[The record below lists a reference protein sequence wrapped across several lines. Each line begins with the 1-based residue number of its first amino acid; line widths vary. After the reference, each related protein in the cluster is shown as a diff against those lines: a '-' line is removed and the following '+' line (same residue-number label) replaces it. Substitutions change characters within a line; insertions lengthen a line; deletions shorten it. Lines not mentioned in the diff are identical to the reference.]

1 MRPELEIACDESGS
15 EGENLIGGVTDVFAH
30 AGVLLDLDG
39 AEACVTEIRDRIR
52 SPASEYKSGHLLRG
66 KHRAVLEWLL
76 SADSPLYGNASVF
89 LAEKTYYFLGTLM
102 GERART
108 VYDEGPGI
116 LGDER
121 WPAFL
126 RSYNELMRGTR
137 LVPELD
143 PLLPAIVRLVEH
155 WSEDGHAVSIV
166 HDRQTALNEER
177 IAWLKEVFA
186 DSGRLTGLRLV
197 AARTDARVQVAD
209 FLAGV
214 ARKIAS
220 DELNGRGDAVLTA
233 LLRPYVDPA
242 SVWGDERSWG
252 LLRP

>member
-1 MRPELEIACDESGS
+1 MRPELEIACDESGA

-30 AGVLLDLDG
+30 AGVVLDLDV
-39 AEACVTEIRDRIR
+39 AESCVLEVRDRIR
-52 SPASEYKSGHLLRG
+52 SPASEYKAVHLLRG

-76 SADSPLYGNASVF
+76 SSGGPLYGNATVF
-89 LAEKTYYFLGTLM
+89 LAEKTYYFIVKLM
-102 GERART
+102 GDQART

-116 LGDER
+116 LGEER
-121 WPAFL
+121 WNSFL

-143 PLLPAIVRLVEH
+143 PLLPAIVRLVER
-155 WSEDGHAVSIV
+155 WSEGGHAVSIV

-177 IAWLKEVFA
+177 IAWLKEIYA
-186 DSGRLTGLRLV
+186 DSGKLAGLRLV
-197 AARTDARVQVAD
+197 AARSDARVQIAD

-220 DELNGRGDAVLTA
+220 DELNGRGDDVLTG

-242 SVWGDERSWG
+242 SIWGDLRSWG
-252 LLRP
+252 LLGR